1 MSVRLITSLINGCKN
16 RIGLYPKLFRAN
28 SVWAP
33 RIAKNITPCEKHIFE
48 NYILTKNKVRNDVA
62 DVIVNNKAAMRMYC
76 ATGQVAGNQSA
87 MQILDNLDDFIRFLT

>member
-48 NYILTKNKVRNDVA
+48 GYINTKNKVENGIA
-62 DVIVNNKAAMRMYC
+62 GAIVGSETAMRMYG
-76 ATGQVAGNQSA
+76 ATSQVANNQSV

>member
-33 RIAKNITPCEKHIFE
+33 RIAKNITPYEKHIFE

-62 DVIVNNKAAMRMYC
+62 EVIVNNKAAMRMYC
-76 ATGQVAGNQSA
+76 ATGQVAGNQSV

>member
-1 MSVRLITSLINGCKN
+1 MSVRLITSLIKGCKN

-33 RIAKNITPCEKHIFE
+33 RIAKNITPCEKNIFE

-62 DVIVNNKAAMRMYC
+62 DVIVNNKAAMLMYC
-76 ATGQVAGNQSA
+76 ATGQVANNQSV

>member
-48 NYILTKNKVRNDVA
+48 NYILTKNKVENGIA
-62 DVIVNNKAAMRMYC
+62 GAIVGSETAMRMYG
-76 ATGQVAGNQSA
+76 ATSQVANNQSV

>member
-1 MSVRLITSLINGCKN
+1 MLRKILATMVNGCKN
-16 RIGLYPKLFRAN
+16 RIHLYPKLFKSN

>member
-1 MSVRLITSLINGCKN
+1 MSVRLITSLIKGCKN

-33 RIAKNITPCEKHIFE
+33 RIAKNITPCEKNIFE

-76 ATGQVAGNQSA
+76 ATGQVANNQSV

>member
-48 NYILTKNKVRNDVA
+48 NYILTKNKV
-62 DVIVNNKAAMRMYC
+62 INNKAAMRMYC
-76 ATGQVAGNQSA
+76 ATGQVANNQSV

>member
-16 RIGLYPKLFRAN
+16 RIHLYPKLFKAN

-48 NYILTKNKVRNDVA
+48 GYINTKNKVENGIA
-62 DVIVNNKAAMRMYC
+62 GAIVGSEIAMRMYG
-76 ATGQVAGNQSA
+76 ATSQVANNQSV